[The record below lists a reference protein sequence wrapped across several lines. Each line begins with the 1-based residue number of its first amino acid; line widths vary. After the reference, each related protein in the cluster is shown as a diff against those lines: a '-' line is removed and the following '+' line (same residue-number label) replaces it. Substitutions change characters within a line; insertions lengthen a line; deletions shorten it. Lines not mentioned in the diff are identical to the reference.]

1 MPENNRILL
10 KTLRMARVN
19 RGRKAGKMEFDSS
32 RKAFFESHNLEAKE
46 LPLIFHKDYICRNA
60 ERGNWHPNIEFL
72 LVLEGEGM
80 CTVGAENLEMHPGDL
95 IAINSNQLH
104 IIHSNS
110 SVVYHCLILDSD
122 FCLQNNIPTEK
133 LYYQTMIHSE
143 EANRLFLGI
152 VAELEKEQAF
162 QIAGIK
168 CAVLQ
173 FLLFLSRNF
182 LEKDR
187 SVHAVHTA
195 EDENMKL
202 AIGYIQSHLQEKLSL
217 EKKGILKDL
226 LNLTQLLKKYNL
238 LPDEIEYDSN
248 MEPVLYYGTIQV
260 DVGSEENLSQ
270 KVIRLSIILPQLS
283 GLSGTLHLETWTPE
297 TTDIIW
303 DRAEDIPVEVPEE
316 TTETPEDAA
325 EAPEDTA
332 EDAAEKPEDAAED
345 AAEKPEDAAP
355 APEDAAEAVEQ

>member
-152 VAELEKEQAF
+152 VAELEKDQPF

-187 SVHAVHTA
+187 STHAVHAA

-217 EKKGILKDL
+217 EKICGEAGLSKFYFIR
-226 LNLTQLLKKYNL
+226 QFKKTTGMTP
-238 LPDEIEYDSN
+238 LP
-248 MEPVLYYGTIQV
+248 
-260 DVGSEENLSQ
+260 
-270 KVIRLSIILPQLS
+270 LSIPLDVRTPRSFCFTGRPPCMKLRCNAALKMILIFLKF
-283 GLSGTLHLETWTPE
+283 LKNIPE
-297 TTDIIW
+297 CFLQSS
-303 DRAEDIPVEVPEE
+303 
-316 TTETPEDAA
+316 
-325 EAPEDTA
+325 
-332 EDAAEKPEDAAED
+332 
-345 AAEKPEDAAP
+345 
-355 APEDAAEAVEQ
+355 AVEE